1 MQRQGTYCIIIETCA
16 VRFVGLIF
24 RRIGKIQA
32 EDLNGKTPHPASRSV
47 VMSFCNSKAFPCCGG
62 DVNTDL
68 RLGTPGARGCQL
80 EGAALRNAG
89 GAVVVTASFFFIVVM
104 LLEKIQTTSNVI
116 MFISYWLCDNK
127 IIPCFY

>member
-32 EDLNGKTPHPASRSV
+32 EDLNGKTPHSASRSV

-89 GAVVVTASFFFIVVM
+89 GAVVVTALRKQSRTV
-104 LLEKIQTTSNVI
+104 
-116 MFISYWLCDNK
+116 
-127 IIPCFY
+127 